1 MIPPKGLWSLN
12 FSDWLATSAASDT
25 TWLLNQYCKRIILWG
40 LIGAG
45 ITFGVVHFLPDQY
58 ISRAQV
64 RFIPPQVAEKYVTPN
79 VAMQVDQ
86 RIFAL
91 TQLVNSRLTG
101 TKMIESFGLYPERR
115 ILSTIAD
122 LVPHFQQGLQIHGVT
137 TGENNTRSVPTILI
151 SFQYS
156 NPEQSQKVVQ
166 RIVELIYEENRRYRG
181 EQSIGTTE
189 FLQQEVKKV
198 LDQLTEMEAKLGSLP
213 SPTQT
218 VTTQYTFEV
227 EEMHHVDSRMS
238 AVQKDLRATNSD
250 RTFKRSIISAL
261 EGQIATVDQAPL
273 SQPGS
278 APPTLSGDRARDN
291 VLNLRAKV
299 DEARARYVPGQADRE
314 YAEQA
319 LTKAES
325 ALQRLE
331 EQEAKLS
338 RESNREQF
346 TNQLVRAKAELQAL
360 EFSRSALMAEEAQLK
375 RQMNALRESLAPAPD
390 SEMERLV
397 LNREYTVLKEQ
408 YSELNRK
415 QRESQVA
422 SNMERRGQGET
433 VELIE
438 PPTLPDSAEQ
448 PIAVVRLA
456 FGVLGG
462 LSFGALLGLFS
473 FLRHPQ
479 VRTAKHLAL
488 LGNIPLL
495 AELPQGSVLLT
506 QGRQG
511 FAIGGLLSV
520 LLSVLL
526 LTSSCSSLSA
536 ESLLKQGEQLVAK
549 GDYDSAI
556 LLFRQVLKRQPKN
569 GEANFLLSQALRETA
584 QTRQAREHLIR
595 AVELLPNRK
604 DVLVKLAEL
613 TYQTYFADPGRP
625 TVLLREVEDQAQR
638 LMEKWPKATEGYR
651 LKTQVLIEQ
660 RRTGEAIALLEKVI
674 GKETKDPALVAQLSA
689 VYFQGNQTEKA
700 KLLLTNLLVENNTYG
715 PGYDLLYLQLMEQR
729 KTSEARKVLELKA
742 DKMQSIVVALQLA
755 AHLDASGDRAGAL
768 AIVNQSAAKYAKQE
782 LTEAQVGDFWLH
794 RGLFE
799 QAQHWFELGQTKHP
813 ASRNMYS
820 TRLMD
825 LQLMKKNP
833 LAAKGILESEL
844 KLNPNDPLLNAYQ
857 AALQIDSEMEGQRN
871 AARVKLETIL
881 SRMPNSSFVR
891 LHLGRAYLRAGDL
904 VKAEKQ
910 LERSVTLDPNYAPG
924 WIALAESDL
933 LAGRPSAAHDRLQ
946 ALLQRTP
953 GYTPAL
959 ILQAKASLA
968 RKRPA
973 EAEASLTK
981 ILEQDPNDLEAIL
994 TLAGAQNSLQNDKEV
1009 VTLLDKAQKLAPKDV
1024 RPVLMKAQWDAAGGR
1039 ASAALKTLQR
1049 SRATFPNNSEI
1060 RSLTA
1065 GLALHN
1071 RDLPLAIQEYK
1082 SLMNEFPKN
1091 TEFRLGYANAIG
1103 LSGDKQQA
1111 AAEYKAIQQQGGDD
1125 ARAWLN
1131 YGVLMATAGDSAQA
1145 KTAYLEAIK
1154 RDKFNAYALNNLA
1167 YLMARA
1173 GEDLQTALHYAEDAK
1188 RSMPKSVEIHD
1199 TLTYIYLRM
1208 GMNRNASA
1216 VLEEMMQWLPD
1227 RDKSNT
1233 ERILA
1238 MIRRGESTKV
1248 RSEME
1253 RSAVN

>member
-1 MIPPKGLWSLN
+1 
-12 FSDWLATSAASDT
+12 
-25 TWLLNQYCKRIILWG
+25 
-40 LIGAG
+40 
-45 ITFGVVHFLPDQY
+45 
-58 ISRAQV
+58 
-64 RFIPPQVAEKYVTPN
+64 
-79 VAMQVDQ
+79 
-86 RIFAL
+86 
-91 TQLVNSRLTG
+91 
-101 TKMIESFGLYPERR
+101 
-115 ILSTIAD
+115 
-122 LVPHFQQGLQIHGVT
+122 
-137 TGENNTRSVPTILI
+137 
-151 SFQYS
+151 
-156 NPEQSQKVVQ
+156 
-166 RIVELIYEENRRYRG
+166 
-181 EQSIGTTE
+181 
-189 FLQQEVKKV
+189 
-198 LDQLTEMEAKLGSLP
+198 
-213 SPTQT
+213 
-218 VTTQYTFEV
+218 
-227 EEMHHVDSRMS
+227 
-238 AVQKDLRATNSD
+238 
-250 RTFKRSIISAL
+250 
-261 EGQIATVDQAPL
+261 
-273 SQPGS
+273 
-278 APPTLSGDRARDN
+278 
-291 VLNLRAKV
+291 
-299 DEARARYVPGQADRE
+299 
-314 YAEQA
+314 
-319 LTKAES
+319 
-325 ALQRLE
+325 
-331 EQEAKLS
+331 
-338 RESNREQF
+338 
-346 TNQLVRAKAELQAL
+346 
-360 EFSRSALMAEEAQLK
+360 
-375 RQMNALRESLAPAPD
+375 
-390 SEMERLV
+390 
-397 LNREYTVLKEQ
+397 
-408 YSELNRK
+408 
-415 QRESQVA
+415 
-422 SNMERRGQGET
+422 
-433 VELIE
+433 
-438 PPTLPDSAEQ
+438 
-448 PIAVVRLA
+448 
-456 FGVLGG
+456 
-462 LSFGALLGLFS
+462 
-473 FLRHPQ
+473 
-479 VRTAKHLAL
+479 
-488 LGNIPLL
+488 
-495 AELPQGSVLLT
+495 
-506 QGRQG
+506 
-511 FAIGGLLSV
+511 
-520 LLSVLL
+520 
-526 LTSSCSSLSA
+526 
-536 ESLLKQGEQLVAK
+536 
-549 GDYDSAI
+549 
-556 LLFRQVLKRQPKN
+556 
-569 GEANFLLSQALRETA
+569 
-584 QTRQAREHLIR
+584 
-595 AVELLPNRK
+595 
-604 DVLVKLAEL
+604 
-613 TYQTYFADPGRP
+613 
-625 TVLLREVEDQAQR
+625 
-638 LMEKWPKATEGYR
+638 
-651 LKTQVLIEQ
+651 
-660 RRTGEAIALLEKVI
+660 
-674 GKETKDPALVAQLSA
+674 
-689 VYFQGNQTEKA
+689 
-700 KLLLTNLLVENNTYG
+700 
-715 PGYDLLYLQLMEQR
+715 MEQR
-729 KTSEARKVLELKA
+729 KTAEARKVLELKA

-768 AIVNQSAAKYAKQE
+768 AIVNQSASKYSQQE

-1145 KTAYLEAIK
+1145 KIAYLEAIK

-1233 ERILA
+1233 ERMLA